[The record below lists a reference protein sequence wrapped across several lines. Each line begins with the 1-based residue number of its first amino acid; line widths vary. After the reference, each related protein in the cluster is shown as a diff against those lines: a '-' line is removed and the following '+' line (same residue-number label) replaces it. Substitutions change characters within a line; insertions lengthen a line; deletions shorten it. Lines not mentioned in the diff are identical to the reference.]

1 MSEES
6 LGIYYLRL
14 LPCPSQQKVV
24 YILLEHVALS
34 YMEAKICQ
42 LKKRMY
48 SE

>member
-14 LPCPSQQKVV
+14 LPCPSQQKVD

-34 YMEAKICQ
+34 YMGAKICQ